1 MGSSVGPRLISASV
15 VLFDGVYA
23 RWAVR
28 MYEKV
33 GGMSSIEIGKF
44 RWCRS
49 EEQRAFNLVPS
60 LYDVDNA
67 CAFARESRDMFI
79 EFVVEY

>member
-28 MYEKV
+28 MYENV

-44 RWCRS
+44 GRCMS
-49 EEQRAFNLVPS
+49 KE
-60 LYDVDNA
+60 
-67 CAFARESRDMFI
+67 
-79 EFVVEY
+79 